1 MQDQPATPPCVK
13 GRRRRSEL
21 VRRETGAAESEVGDL
36 TEERKRIGNRI
47 MDGGFQLEIGW
58 TRRRRRIGTF
68 SPS

>member
-47 MDGGFQLEIGW
+47 MDGGVP
-58 TRRRRRIGTF
+58 TRNWLDKTKTANPHF
-68 SPS
+68 FPS